1 MSSRFSHRFSQKEN
15 ENEDI
20 LILNRMSLE
29 EDFFCP
35 RMSHSLQR
43 QLVNATFQIIRTNDR
58 PCQKVLS
65 VKLILKKSFIYL
77 HIMNSNKNREHSS
90 ALT

>member
-1 MSSRFSHRFSQKEN
+1 
-15 ENEDI
+15 
-20 LILNRMSLE
+20 MSLE

-43 QLVNATFQIIRTNDR
+43 QLVSATFQIIRSTGR

-65 VKLILKKSFIYL
+65 VKLILKEKKIVQLLAQHEYYPKIESIVLQFLKISFQYL
-77 HIMNSNKNREHSS
+77 LRNSS
-90 ALT
+90 